1 MLLQFAAQMQALSSL
16 HRTRTPPDIALRFG
30 SFNVAPIS
38 RQTRN
43 CSLVRTSTRWS
54 RRGAQGRSMIFFGGS
69 PPHRPGGPWQ
79 RPHPIR
85 SLRAGHRGQECVIPW
100 ARPPSPRCHQ
110 VATCPRLAGGAPLP
124 AQALCCGRVP
134 GSLVG
139 PSRNCQAGSKTH
151 DGTESLLPPPSTA
164 RSPAPICM
172 VRGVQALPFLSAHI
186 VTYSHSTT
194 WYRCMRS

>member
-1 MLLQFAAQMQALSSL
+1 MFSPWEGVLSKPLNIWHILLLFAPLSVRFHVPVLADVSWYSL
-16 HRTRTPPDIALRFG
+16 
-30 SFNVAPIS
+30 
-38 RQTRN
+38 
-43 CSLVRTSTRWS
+43 TSRWS
-54 RRGAQGRSMIFFGGS
+54 RPGGEGRSMIFFGGS
-69 PPHRPGGPWQ
+69 PPHRPGGPLQ

-85 SLRAGHRGQECVIPW
+85 SLRVGHRGQEFVIPW
-100 ARPPSPRCHQ
+100 ARPLSPGCHQ
-110 VATCPRLAGGAPLP
+110 VAICPRLAGGAQLP

>member
-1 MLLQFAAQMQALSSL
+1 MQALQLPRVPSHRPRSAQSTPRSL
-16 HRTRTPPDIALRFG
+16 PARPETTLPSLKTRPSLQAYPRCYCNSPLKCRLSARCTALAPLPTLLFALPNVLL
-30 SFNVAPIS
+30 SFDVAPIS

-85 SLRAGHRGQECVIPW
+85 SLRAGHRAQECVIPW

-134 GSLVG
+134 G
-139 PSRNCQAGSKTH
+139 
-151 DGTESLLPPPSTA
+151 
-164 RSPAPICM
+164 
-172 VRGVQALPFLSAHI
+172 
-186 VTYSHSTT
+186 
-194 WYRCMRS
+194 